1 MIHSMQTLMIAS
13 IKKLPNHILLVN
25 LPLFIA
31 NCGKKYFSI
40 MTGSVSFKHI
50 CFPNI
55 MQKKTGLERKLEKVT
70 VDCQAGQLIE
80 GVTHLH
86 RTNTPANIYLFKVN
100 NRNIG
105 IILMFLMLTWNI
117 FHTFFSVST
126 LHSEKLNVKGQ
137 LQWTYCSQLTKNKH
151 LQKDF

>member
-1 MIHSMQTLMIAS
+1 MIPSMQTLMIAF

-55 MQKKTGLERKLEKVT
+55 MQKMRGLARKLLEKVT
-70 VDCQAGQLIE
+70 VDCHTGQLIE
-80 GVTHLH
+80 GITHFH

-100 NRNIG
+100 NR
-105 IILMFLMLTWNI
+105 
-117 FHTFFSVST
+117 T
-126 LHSEKLNVKGQ
+126 LAS
-137 LQWTYCSQLTKNKH
+137 
-151 LQKDF
+151 F

>member
-100 NRNIG
+100 NKNIG
-105 IILMFLMLTWNI
+105 IILMFLMLT
-117 FHTFFSVST
+117 
-126 LHSEKLNVKGQ
+126 
-137 LQWTYCSQLTKNKH
+137 
-151 LQKDF
+151 